1 MSDLEATVAALAAR
15 LQAVEDQLA
24 ITQLV
29 IGYGPAV
36 DSGAAEEVAARFQ
49 PDGVYDSR
57 PPGPMQG
64 REGIAAMVRSAGH
77 QDLIQHGCA
86 HVMGAPIVTVD
97 GDRAVAT
104 GYSRVYRHVDGGF
117 EVWRLAANRWELA
130 RTPDGWRVTYRVNRL
145 LDGSEDARDLL
156 RRGARADLAA
166 IDRA

>member
-24 ITQLV
+24 ITQVV

-36 DSGAAEEVAARFQ
+36 DSGSADEVAGRFL

-57 PPGPMQG
+57 PPGPMEG
-64 REGIAAMVRSAGH
+64 RAGIAAMVRSEGH
-77 QDLIQHGCA
+77 QGLIHNGCA
-86 HVMGAPIVTVD
+86 HVMAAPVVTVD

-104 GYSRVYRHVDGGF
+104 GYSRVYRRVDDGF
-117 EVWRLAANRWELA
+117 EVWRLAANRWELE
-130 RTPDGWRVTYRVNRL
+130 RTPDGWQVRYRVNRL
-145 LDGSEDARDLL
+145 LDGSDGARDLL
-156 RRGARADLAA
+156 RRGAQGDLEA